1 MGCVGTRDD
10 QVPEGQGD
18 CGALVGYVD
27 DGAYSY
33 ASEDPATL
41 SNTLSSKYCKLAE
54 WMNSNK
60 LVINADKTHL
70 IVMGTKKHRD
80 KRKQVVMRGQ
90 GTSLLPQVRQRSC

>member
-33 ASEDPATL
+33 AHTDPGVL
-41 SNTLSSKYCKLAE
+41 SAVLRGAFQ
-54 WMNSNK
+54 
-60 LVINADKTHL
+60 
-70 IVMGTKKHRD
+70 TKNVTNCGKVHNFLD
-80 KRKQVVMRGQ
+80 
-90 GTSLLPQVRQRSC
+90 PPP